1 VTRIPDFDEMVGE
14 EAGPAERERLRRV
27 HDLLVTAGPPPE
39 LSPELEAGP
48 TLAMSLDRRRSH
60 GWGRRRIMLLA
71 AAIVALALAFLGGF
85 MTGNSSDS
93 GSVSSAKVLEL
104 HGTALAP
111 DALAS
116 LRIDPADPAG
126 NWPMNLSAVGL
137 PKLPP
142 HGYYE
147 VFVTRHGKILAP
159 CGTFIVRDADTG
171 VSIPLNAPYELQS
184 GDSWVVTRQEP
195 GQHTPGRIVM
205 RPVNA

>member
-1 VTRIPDFDEMVGE
+1 VTRVPDFDEIVGE
-14 EAGPAERERLRRV
+14 DAGTAERERLRRV

-126 NWPMNLSAVGL
+126 NWPMKLSAVGL

-142 HGYYE
+142 HGYYA
-147 VFVTRHGKILAP
+147 VFFTRHGKILAP
-159 CGTFIVRDADTG
+159 CGTFIVRNTETG
-171 VSIPLNAPYELQS
+171 VSITLNAPYELEK
-184 GDSWVVTRQEP
+184 GDSWVITRQEP
-195 GQHTPGRIVM
+195 GEHTPGRIVM
-205 RPVNA
+205 RPVTT